1 VKTIEFRVVSTNQ
14 KGSILSRIDRVI
26 GEGVGRSIAG
36 DMEIV
41 VASGKR
47 TEVFLVP
54 RTVLDVFEKTQI
66 KRSPYCLG
74 IYIGDLVKE
83 DFLLSIEG
91 ATLCSPHTMR
101 KVEVSDKG
109 EQAVLYGRNITSAQV
124 KDYSR
129 IIHKGEKVI
138 VVNRLKETIAV
149 GKALVD
155 GDKFS
160 ATPKE
165 KVVAEN
171 ILDRGWYLRKGT

>member
-1 VKTIEFRVVSTNQ
+1 MKTIEFRVVPTNQ

-26 GEGVGRSIAG
+26 GEGVGRSIVG

-54 RTVLDVFEKTQI
+54 RTVLDVFENTQI

-74 IYIGDLVKE
+74 IYIGDLVEE

-160 ATPKE
+160 SAAKE